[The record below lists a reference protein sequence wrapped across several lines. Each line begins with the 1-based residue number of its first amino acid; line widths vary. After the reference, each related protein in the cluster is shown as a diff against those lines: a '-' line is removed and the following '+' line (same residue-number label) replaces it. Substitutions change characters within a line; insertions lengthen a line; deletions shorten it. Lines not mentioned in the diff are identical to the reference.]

1 MSSDRFQA
9 EREGS
14 GDDTTES
21 GQPGVGLAARVVPS
35 PVSGTDV
42 AMEPT
47 VAGRVE
53 KAVLR
58 AEVEALRRE
67 LERREHRHGR
77 VVEQYEQLLQTRTE
91 GAGGDGTD
99 ERPPDRGNATVRSRL
114 TNFLPAGGD

>member
-1 MSSDRFQA
+1 MSSDRFRT
-9 EREGS
+9 EHEVRP
-14 GDDTTES
+14 GDDRPND
-21 GQPGVGLAARVVPS
+21 GPPGVGLDARAVPN
-35 PVSGTDV
+35 PVPGSDV
-42 AMEPT
+42 AVEPT

-77 VVEQYEQLLQTRTE
+77 VVEQYEQLLQARTD
-91 GAGGDGTD
+91 AADGDD
-99 ERPPDRGNATVRSRL
+99 ERAADRDDATVRSRL

>member
-1 MSSDRFQA
+1 MPSDRFRTEHEA
-9 EREGS
+9 RP
-14 GDDTTES
+14 DDDRPNN
-21 GQPGVGLAARVVPS
+21 GPPGVDLDARAVPS
-35 PVSGTDV
+35 PVPGSG

-53 KAVLR
+53 KTVLR

-77 VVEQYEQLLQTRTE
+77 VVEQYEQLLQTRTD
-91 GAGGDGTD
+91 GADRDD
-99 ERPPDRGNATVRSRL
+99 ERTADRGNATVRSRL

>member
-14 GDDTTES
+14 GDDPTES

-35 PVSGTDV
+35 PVSRTDV
-42 AMEPT
+42 AVEPT

-77 VVEQYEQLLQTRTE
+77 VVEQYEQLLQTRTD
-91 GAGGDGTD
+91 GADGAD

-114 TNFLPAGGD
+114 TNFLPAGSD